1 MCIRDR
7 KVAVP
12 SAVVRLR
19 AHAIVASWERCPV
32 RDRTVTANAAIRR
45 WTRVDARGPRL
56 VPLTCGDTVI
66 LPRLV
71 HKRNAR
77 IAPGILLITQRSQV
91 QILPPLQVKVQVRG
105 PFDLRIEGAS
115 GVRDRTVTAD
125 AATGCGWIWVDSG
138 VLGGH
143 LRRYGAGYLSR
154 PSPARRRCGDRRA
167 RGRQ

>member
-7 KVAVP
+7 KVRLP

-45 WTRVDARGPRL
+45 WTRVDARGSRL

-77 IAPGILLITQRSQV
+77 IALGILLITQRSQV
-91 QILPPLQVKVQVRG
+91 QILPPLQVKSQVRG
-105 PFDLRIEGAS
+105 PFSLRGGRAS
-115 GVRDRTVTAD
+115 GVDVRRMYAAGTYGLWRMSPDRDVQTLTSEWNGPG
-125 AATGCGWIWVDSG
+125 AA
-138 VLGGH
+138 
-143 LRRYGAGYLSR
+143 
-154 PSPARRRCGDRRA
+154 P
-167 RGRQ
+167 